1 MSKMKFILLAA
12 LSTLVMA
19 PAAQAVVVVGGDN
32 GWEVSFDGNINGLY
46 VYEDRDAFS
55 KNPASRDVL
64 TVVDD
69 GSGSNTNVVNGK
81 ATVMEGTTLRGGN
94 IGGAGDSS
102 SRIRTGLLPAFFS
115 FNVRSPEVN
124 GLTGSAR
131 ISFAPQIQG
140 GNTKNNFGNGTQ
152 AGAQIDLRE
161 VFFNVDGGFG
171 TLSIGRTLSLFSRHN
186 ILTDMTLFGAGAQGG
201 AGASGTT
208 LGRIGYGYV
217 YPQFNARISY
227 KTPVANGFQLEV
239 GVYDPSKLAGS
250 GAVAKFDAPS
260 TAADATAT
268 TAQTFLNE
276 NRANGR
282 VDSVSVVNSSHN
294 ETSSPRW
301 EAEATYAT
309 NFDGGNVKFFLS
321 GLWQD
326 AERSLDGAP
335 EGAKDDA
342 TATGVAGG
350 IVLGFQ
356 GFEFVA
362 SGYTGEALG
371 TTLMLDTDSLDG
383 LGAERD
389 NQGYIIQ
396 ATYTFQGAT
405 KIGVS
410 YGASEADETTADRIA
425 RSFPVEG
432 TEAGRGEDVCQAD
445 SLANRNTALG
455 NLPPKTDGKDTT
467 VNCSNVAGIEEQNS
481 LTFGVYHDVTSW
493 FKVVAEYTKVQDQ
506 FHNGAELEADVFAV
520 GGFFLW

>member
-1 MSKMKFILLAA
+1 MSKMKFILLAT

-32 GWEVSFDGNINGLY
+32 GWEVSFDGNVNGLY
-46 VYEDRDAFS
+46 VYEDRDNAPIDLIKQTDVGNTAFE
-55 KNPASRDVL
+55 R
-64 TVVDD
+64 
-69 GSGSNTNVVNGK
+69 
-81 ATVMEGTTLRGGN
+81 TLVTIRTGGA
-94 IGGAGDSS
+94 IGGAGDNT

-131 ISFAPQIQG
+131 ISFAPQIQNA
-140 GNTKNNFGNGTQ
+140 NTKNSSGPPNTQ

-201 AGASGTT
+201 AADGGTT

-227 KTPVANGFQLEV
+227 KTLVANGFQLEI
-239 GVYDPSKLAGS
+239 GVYDPSRIAGS
-250 GAVAKFDAPS
+250 G
-260 TAADATAT
+260 
-268 TAQTFLNE
+268 Q
-276 NRANGR
+276 
-282 VDSVSVVNSSHN
+282 SHN

-301 EAEATYAT
+301 ETEATYAT
-309 NFDGGNVKFFLS
+309 DFDGGNVKFFLS

-326 AERSLDGAP
+326 AERTLTADQQTERTRMDNPLAH
-335 EGAKDDA
+335 KDDA

-356 GFEFVA
+356 GVELVA

-371 TTLMLDTDSLDG
+371 TVLMLDADSVDA

-389 NQGYIIQ
+389 NQGYILQ

-410 YGASEADETTADRIA
+410 YGASEADETTADRA
-425 RSFPVEG
+425 DQGFTVNVDASS
-432 TEAGRGEDVCQAD
+432 AGRTTAD
-445 SLANRNTALG
+445 CTGATGGAVTCTNT
-455 NLPPKTDGKDTT
+455 
-467 VNCSNVAGIEEQNS
+467 VGIESLSS

-493 FKVVAEYTKVQDQ
+493 FKVVAEYTKVENQWHD
-506 FHNGAELEADVFAV
+506 GRDREADVYAV